1 MKKKGLIIII
11 ILIAAAVLTSAI
23 LIPLKAEDTRKGE
36 DIAEVVDVVYIMKL
50 TNDLSLST
58 EQLMAFYPKFK
69 QMQEL
74 RKQYWLEKREALK
87 NLKSFDEQANASE
100 EELQTALDKLNE
112 IEDNFAQN
120 TKKLRDELNSQLT
133 LRQKVRFALSN
144 DTFRR
149 DVRQVLIRLKELG
162 EFKKQQPLLIKAE
175 PSNNGK

>member
-1 MKKKGLIIII
+1 MKKKRLITIIT
-11 ILIAAAVLTSAI
+11 LIAAAAITSAI

-36 DIAEVVDVVYIMKL
+36 NIAEIVDVIYIWKL
-50 TNDLSLST
+50 TNDLSLSQ
-58 EQLMAFYPKFK
+58 EQLMSFYPKFN

-74 RKQYWLEKREALK
+74 REQYWIEKREALK
-87 NLKSFDEQANASE
+87 NLKSLDEQGNASE

-112 IEDNFAQN
+112 IESNFAQN
-120 TKKLRDELNSQLT
+120 MKTLRDELNSLLT
-133 LRQKVRFALSN
+133 LKQRVKFAISN

-175 PSNNGK
+175 SSNRK

>member
-1 MKKKGLIIII
+1 MKKKRLITII
-11 ILIAAAVLTSAI
+11 ILIAAALTSAI

-36 DIAEVVDVVYIMKL
+36 NIAEIVDVIYIWKL
-50 TNDLSLST
+50 TNDLSLSQ
-58 EQLMAFYPKFK
+58 EQLMSFYPKFN

-74 RKQYWLEKREALK
+74 REQYWIEKREALK
-87 NLKSFDEQANASE
+87 NLKSLDEQGNASE

-112 IEDNFAQN
+112 IESNFAQN
-120 TKKLRDELNSQLT
+120 MKTLRDELNSLLT
-133 LRQKVRFALSN
+133 LKQRVKFAISN

-175 PSNNGK
+175 SSNRK